1 MEQRHT
7 GSAVRALLACT
18 EKRWHSLETGLLS
31 LVKLLLVVPFKIGA
45 LDHRYGVLALSLI
58 VIENFQS
65 DG

>member
-18 EKRWHSLETGLLS
+18 EKRWHLLDTRLLS
-31 LVKLLLVVPFKIGA
+31 LVKLLLVFPFKIGP
-45 LDHRYGVLALSLI
+45 LDHRYGVLALLLI
-58 VIENFQS
+58 VIENFRF